1 MNAKSIKLSER
12 RQTQERVPCSSTYG
26 NVKSWQKSLWWQ
38 KSAEWPHWRKSRYRG
53 WICFSQM
60 LNLPP
65 SEECPFICENPFPSS
80 PPRGLCPM
88 TLSPV
93 LLVSH
98 GWLKPESLSCSQWDR
113 TILCCVGLT
122 DWPRHSHMVSFLEP
136 ESQMPIAC
144 RVYSFYSMEFT
155 TGLLRQET
163 RNNVLFTA
171 ILPNSACACFLF
183 GKGHLKL
190 LGMYSTNVHEH
201 LHVWGMVLNNRDGVM
216 DKANQILHTLIPF

>member
-1 MNAKSIKLSER
+1 MGMSKVDKNHCDDRNQQSGHIGGNPVIEDGYVSHKCWTFLLLRSVLSF
-12 RQTQERVPCSSTYG
+12 
-26 NVKSWQKSLWWQ
+26 VK
-38 KSAEWPHWRKSRYRG
+38 
-53 WICFSQM
+53 I
-60 LNLPP
+60 
-65 SEECPFICENPFPSS
+65 
-80 PPRGLCPM
+80 
-88 TLSPV
+88 LSPV
-93 LLVSH
+93 LLHVACVPWHSPQFYWWAMD
-98 GWLKPESLSCSQWDR
+98 GSSQSLSHVKCSQWDR